1 MKTKKSFKIY
11 YLLLTEGTT
20 EFNLF
25 AYLTKNKFRDDFEK
39 SNIKFSD
46 KVTITAIDIS
56 RGKLNGGISNLS
68 SFKGKY
74 NPIKKDKRYKG
85 EKLFFVIDKDFDD
98 FLKVE
103 VLIKEDGNIVQFV
116 EYNSEH
122 LLLRF
127 GNKNPKNPLD
137 FNNMVE
143 FKSYCKAE
151 FQKHFNK
158 KASEF
163 KDLDFDLIFSKVEDE
178 EIRKSF
184 IELFSTLSTYEK
196 HNKFTVK

>member
-1 MKTKKSFKIY
+1 MNTKKSFKIY
-11 YLLLTEGTT
+11 YLLLVEGAT

-25 AYLTKNKFRDDFEK
+25 AYLTKNKFREDFEK

-46 KVTITAIDIS
+46 KVTITNINIS
-56 RGKLNGGISNLS
+56 RGKLNGGVNNLS

-74 NPIKKDKRYKG
+74 NPIKEDGRYKG
-85 EKLFFVIDKDFDD
+85 DKLFFFIDKDFDD
-98 FLKVE
+98 FSQVE
-103 VLIKEDGNIVQFV
+103 DLIKKDGNIVQFM

-127 GNKNPKNPLD
+127 GNKNPKNPSD
-137 FNNMVE
+137 FSNTVE
-143 FKSYCKAE
+143 FRSYCKTE

-163 KDLDFDLIFSKVEDE
+163 KDTDFDLIFSNIKDE
-178 EIRKSF
+178 EIQKSF
-184 IELFSTLSTYEK
+184 SELFSTLS
-196 HNKFTVK
+196 F

>member
-1 MKTKKSFKIY
+1 MNTKKSFKIY
-11 YLLLTEGTT
+11 YLLLVEGTT

-25 AYLTKNKFRDDFEK
+25 AYLTKNKFRNDFEK

-46 KVTITAIDIS
+46 KVTITDIGIS
-56 RGKLNGGISNLS
+56 RGKLNGGVSNLS

-74 NPIKKDKRYKG
+74 NPIKKDRRYKG

-98 FLKVE
+98 SSQVE
-103 VLIKEDGNIVQFV
+103 ALIKGDGNIVQFV

-127 GNKNPKNPLD
+127 GNKNPKNPSD

-143 FKSYCKAE
+143 FKTYCKTE

-158 KASEF
+158 RASDF
-163 KDLDFDLIFSKVEDE
+163 KDSDFDLIFCNIEDI

-184 IELFSTLSTYEK
+184 SELFSTLSS
-196 HNKFTVK
+196 